1 MKITI
6 VAILLVTLF
15 VSCQKDYA
23 AKPSPFY
30 IGEMTKLNGIDPHR
44 SFVPYN
50 CCNCPCKV
58 VAEYTETDMKD
69 WYYDIVDQND
79 TTLTH
84 LTNTQLLKY

>member
-6 VAILLVTLF
+6 VAIFLIALF
-15 VSCQKDYA
+15 ASCQKDYA

-30 IGEMTKLNGIDPHR
+30 IGEMTKLTGFDPHN

-50 CCNCPCKV
+50 CCSCPCKV
-58 VAEYTETDMKD
+58 TNEYTETDMKD

-84 LTNTQLLKY
+84 VTNTQLVKY